1 MEAPKSVTLQFIQQH
16 YEKALECLNAG
27 ILEDNMGNK
36 DRAIALYR
44 LGRRHV
50 LQGLDMA
57 YAQNV
62 AQQIPVKMTEMLSS
76 ITTRLAVLEST
87 SRASGTQNCY
97 PVSIQSMAT
106 ASTHTKQVV
115 ASKTLGGAPCLPL
128 SPAMVSDV
136 LWDLPPAYT
145 PQATDGN
152 VSISQSTGMTCPS
165 LPTAELVY
173 QHEDVLFF
181 LPNGVQIFF
190 VTPDG
195 QVSAPSYPGYL
206 RIILNRSQNY
216 DSDDTNDTRH
226 PLAYLQV
233 CDCHYPLFPDLPVL
247 LSDSGVFTFPD
258 TMAAVPGSCVV
269 VVLSTELP
277 AVDRALFHEH
287 LSLFT
292 QLRVQRESFYR
303 ETRPDVE

>member
-1 MEAPKSVTLQFIQQH
+1 MEAPKPVTLQIIQQH

-27 ILEDNMGNK
+27 ILEDNMGNT

-44 LGRRHV
+44 LGRCHV

-57 YAQNV
+57 YDQNV
-62 AQQIPVKMTEMLSS
+62 AQQIPVKMAEMLSS
-76 ITTRLAVLEST
+76 ITTRLGVLEST

-97 PVSIQSMAT
+97 PVPIQSTAT
-106 ASTHTKQVV
+106 ASTHTKRVV
-115 ASKTLGGAPCLPL
+115 ASKPLGGAPCLPL
-128 SPAMVSDV
+128 SPAMASDV
-136 LWDLPPAYT
+136 PWGLPPAYT

-165 LPTAELVY
+165 VPTAELVY
-173 QHEDVLFF
+173 QHEDILFF

-216 DSDDTNDTRH
+216 DCDDTNGTRH

-233 CDCHYPLFPDLPVL
+233 SKAFLTLIILKAL
-247 LSDSGVFTFPD
+247 LRCAYF
-258 TMAAVPGSCVV
+258 
-269 VVLSTELP
+269 E
-277 AVDRALFHEH
+277 
-287 LSLFT
+287 
-292 QLRVQRESFYR
+292 
-303 ETRPDVE
+303 